1 MADSV
6 ELIRASTRLHIREVE
21 TGANSLGDGRGS
33 HLRTLLL
40 HGVKQ
45 FDRTFV
51 QIDRELDA
59 VTSGEMDDGV
69 RAKLR
74 ATVAQKFERLG
85 VQLHLAYTLL
95 NTFSASIGRAD
106 VPIGLQHLL
115 GTVLSELVSEP
126 SDPIVH
132 PNPIRMYS
140 TKDLVDR
147 LDELLLPYRGSK
159 LSDGYAGPHP
169 IVFNLPALDPSNA
182 LLSPIIAHEV
192 GHTAV
197 ERKLRADLRA
207 RVDADVQAILSKHLA
222 SAGSAVSGPLAD
234 TWANLFRQWC
244 SELICD
250 AVALVSAGPAFMLAF
265 ASFAQPTASPTV
277 GTHPPVRDRIALH
290 LRILDELGWSEVMDE
305 HLPKVRDWLVEMST
319 DVISTG
325 TPLEAF
331 LREAMDRAADDIS
344 AIAREHVAHPL
355 DPATTATI
363 LPSLVGF
370 VRDGVPNVE
379 FDGITASPWQ
389 IILAGWIAA
398 VDSGANPGVQL
409 IEVVA
414 DRGLS
419 DLLIKSVELSSIV
432 TNWRTI
438 ERART

>member
-277 GTHPPVRDRIALH
+277 GTHPPVRDRIALQQASGPVRRDAARPPGAAGVH
-290 LRILDELGWSEVMDE
+290 AGHGEQRRRGEV
-305 HLPKVRDWLVEMST
+305 R
-319 DVISTG
+319 
-325 TPLEAF
+325 
-331 LREAMDRAADDIS
+331 RAAPRAGLRAS
-344 AIAREHVAHPL
+344 
-355 DPATTATI
+355 DPGGLTALRNRRGLRYDTDHH
-363 LPSLVGF
+363 SGGTHRAERS
-370 VRDGVPNVE
+370 RDGGRGS
-379 FDGITASPWQ
+379 FARAHGQ
-389 IILAGWIAA
+389 
-398 VDSGANPGVQL
+398 PGVP
-409 IEVVA
+409 
-414 DRGLS
+414 GC
-419 DLLIKSVELSSIV
+419 
-432 TNWRTI
+432 
-438 ERART
+438 